1 MDLAGGR
8 LRLAA
13 DSLDAAPLKRRAWI
27 SHSDALQSHG
37 VNAVAKAPKGGLL
50 APKAA
55 VSNKVRERVPA
66 AESARLAAVAAP
78 GAFPSDPLGTLR
90 AHIEAL
96 LPDKGKDK
104 KAGKQNA
111 RPPNKN
117 GSAKRKVRTHF
128 IAHSSCGFV
137 PL

>member
-1 MDLAGGR
+1 MLSMDLAGGR

-55 VSNKVRERVPA
+55 VSNKVRERVTA
-66 AESARLAAVAAP
+66 SESARLAAVAAH
-78 GAFPSDPLGTLR
+78 GAFTSDPLGT
-90 AHIEAL
+90 L